1 MLPAQGCDLQI
12 QPNNRYNAEFTHRT
26 VRVAMTESLA
36 HPYEALTPDLVLDA
50 VESGGS
56 LSDARILAL
65 NSYENRVYQIGMEEG
80 PPLIA
85 KFYRPERWSDAQ
97 IQQEHDFTQALLD
110 LEVSVVP
117 PLADAEGRTLREFA
131 GFRFAL
137 YARQGGH
144 APNLD
149 DFDQLLTL
157 GRVLGRIHALGRVQT
172 FTERPTLSIQTY
184 ARDSYEFLLGKDFIP
199 SSLRESYRSLGAD
212 LIARLETAFEQTE
225 YQSIRL
231 HGDCHPGNILWRGD
245 APHFVDFDDARNGPA
260 VQDLWMLLSGERE
273 HQTAQISEVLEGYQE
288 FCDFNFA
295 ELNLIEALRSLRIMH
310 YSAWLARRWGDP
322 AFPRSFPWFN
332 TERYWGEH
340 ILELREQLAAL
351 DEPPLAIF

>member
-1 MLPAQGCDLQI
+1 MSDDAVP
-12 QPNNRYNAEFTHRT
+12 T
-26 VRVAMTESLA
+26 
-36 HPYEALTPDLVLDA
+36 HPYQALTPDLVLDA
-50 VESGGS
+50 VETSGH
-56 LSDARILAL
+56 LSDMRILAL
-65 NSYENRVYQIGMEEG
+65 NSYENRVYQVGMDEG

-97 IQQEHDFTQALLD
+97 IQEEHDFTRDLLD

-117 PLADAEGRTLREFA
+117 PIPDEQGRTLREYQ

-137 YARQGGH
+137 YPRQGGH

-157 GRVLGRIHALGRVQT
+157 GRVLGRIHALGEVRP
-172 FTERPTLSIQTY
+172 FEHRPTLDVESF
-184 ARDSYEFLLGKDFIP
+184 AKHSYEFLLEQQFIP
-199 SSLRESYRSLGAD
+199 ESLRESYRTLGAD
-212 LIARLETAFEQTE
+212 LIERLETIFSRAE
-225 YQSIRL
+225 YRPIRL

-245 APHFVDFDDARNGPA
+245 SPHFVDFDDARNGPA

-273 HQTAQISEVLEGYQE
+273 QQTAQLSEVVEGYQE

-295 ELNLIEALRSLRIMH
+295 ELTLIEALRSLRIIN
-310 YSAWLARRWGDP
+310 YSAWLARRWDDP
-322 AFPRSFPWFN
+322 AFPMSFPWFN
-332 TERYWGEH
+332 SERYWGEH

-351 DEPPLAIF
+351 DEPPLALF

>member
-1 MLPAQGCDLQI
+1 MAQFGLY
-12 QPNNRYNAEFTHRT
+12 P
-26 VRVAMTESLA
+26 VRAVMTESPA
-36 HPYEALTPDLVLDA
+36 HPYEALSPDLVLDA
-50 VESGGS
+50 VESGDY

-65 NSYENRVYQIGMEEG
+65 NSYENRVYQVGIDGG
-80 PPLIA
+80 QPLIA
-85 KFYRPERWSDAQ
+85 KFYRPGRWRDAQ
-97 IQQEHDFTQALLD
+97 IQEEHDFTLALLD

-117 PLADAEGRTLREFA
+117 PLPDAQGRTLREYA

-137 YARQGGH
+137 YPRQGGH

-157 GRVLGRIHALGRVQT
+157 GRVLGRIHALGQIQP
-172 FTERPTLSIQTY
+172 FTERPTVDIQSY
-184 ARDSYEFLLGKDFIP
+184 ARDSYEYLLGEGFIP
-199 SSLRESYRSLGAD
+199 PSLQDSYRSLGAD
-212 LIARLETAFEQTE
+212 LIERLETLFAQTD
-225 YQSIRL
+225 YRPIRL
-231 HGDCHPGNILWRGD
+231 HGDCHPGNILWRDD

-260 VQDLWMLLSGERE
+260 IQDLWMLLSGERE
-273 HQTAQISEVLEGYQE
+273 QQSQQLSEVLEGYQE

-295 ELNLIEALRSLRIMH
+295 ELNLLEALRSLRIMH
-310 YSAWLARRWGDP
+310 YSAWLARRWSDP

-351 DEPPLAIF
+351 NEPPLAVF

>member
-1 MLPAQGCDLQI
+1 MS
-12 QPNNRYNAEFTHRT
+12 T
-26 VRVAMTESLA
+26 SA
-36 HPYEALTPDLVLDA
+36 HPYEALSPDLVLDA
-50 VESGGS
+50 VESSGY
-56 LSDARILAL
+56 LSDMRILAL
-65 NSYENRVYQIGMEEG
+65 NSYENRVYQVGMEEG
-80 PPLIA
+80 PPLIT

-97 IQQEHDFTQALLD
+97 IQEEHDFTRDLLD

-117 PLADAEGRTLREFA
+117 PLPDIDGHTLREYQ

-137 YARQGGH
+137 YPRQGGH

-157 GRVLGRIHALGRVQT
+157 GRVLGRIHALGEARP
-172 FTERPTLSIQTY
+172 FAHRPTLGVQSF
-184 ARDSYEFLLGKDFIP
+184 AVDSYEFLLSESFIP
-199 SSLRESYRSLGAD
+199 ESLRPSYETLGAD
-212 LIARLETAFEQTE
+212 LIRRLERIFADAE
-225 YQSIRL
+225 YTPIRL
-231 HGDCHPGNILWRGD
+231 HGDCHPGNILWRDD

-273 HQTAQISEVLEGYQE
+273 QQTAQLSEIVEGYQE

-295 ELNLIEALRSLRIMH
+295 ELNLIEALRSLRIMN
-310 YSAWLARRWGDP
+310 YSAWLARRWQDP
-322 AFPRSFPWFN
+322 AFPKSFPWFN

-351 DEPPLAIF
+351 DEPPLALF